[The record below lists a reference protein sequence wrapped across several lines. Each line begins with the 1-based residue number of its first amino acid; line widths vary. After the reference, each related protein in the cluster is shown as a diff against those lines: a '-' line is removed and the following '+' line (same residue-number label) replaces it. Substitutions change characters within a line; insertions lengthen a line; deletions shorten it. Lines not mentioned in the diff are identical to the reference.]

1 MHYLTKQ
8 LLLNA
13 FNTHKNLL
21 SQPEITYFTRSFKE
35 NHRVPIFYGMPK
47 VHKNQMKL
55 RPVVSCIKSF
65 PSIFNTWL
73 NFKMKELISF
83 IPSYIKNST
92 KLIKDLKQLQSP
104 PGAKVFNADATSMYT
119 NIDTETGIQAL
130 QDLLTTHALHISPT
144 FPTDFFLLTLEIVMN
159 HNIFSFGDSFW
170 RQLQGTAMG
179 TPAAPLY
186 SILTYGQH
194 ENINILHNYKENL
207 LYNKRY
213 IDKIFGIWV
222 DTTEYTWEAFKL
234 SLNQFGTLQWNT
246 DSLTTST
253 TFLDLHIQI
262 DNDRIVTKHIKRLY
276 LYIPSILAHPA
287 SCFKGLITG
296 EIICYWTQNSKEED
310 FIHITQ
316 QYIQRLIQRGHKLQD
331 IIPVL

>member
-1 MHYLTKQ
+1 MNRDLYIEQVLREHLTTPSYLQLTSENALTEINNTKQ

-21 SQPEITYFTRSFKE
+21 SQPGITYFTRSFKE
-35 NHRVPIFYGMPK
+35 NHCVPIFYGMPK
-47 VHKNQMKL
+47 VHKNPMKL
-55 RPVVSCIKSF
+55 QPVVSCINSL
-65 PSIFNTWL
+65 PSIFSTWL
-73 NFKMKELISF
+73 DFKMKELLSF

-92 KLIKDLKQLQSP
+92 ELIKDLKQLHLP
-104 PGAKVFNADATSMYT
+104 PGAKVFTADAISMYT

-130 QDLLTTHALHISPT
+130 RDLLTTHALHISPT
-144 FPTDFFLLTLEIVMN
+144 FLTDFFLLTLEIIMN

-170 RQLQGTAMG
+170 QQLQGTAMG

-194 ENINILHNYKENL
+194 ENINILHNL
-207 LYNKRY
+207 LYYKRY
-213 IDKIFGIWV
+213 VDDIFGILV
-222 DTTEYTWEAFKL
+222 ETTEYTWEAFKL

-246 DSLTTST
+246 ESLTTST

-262 DNDRIVTKHIKRLY
+262 DNNRIITKTLRKGLNLY
-276 LYIPSILAHPA
+276 LYIPPISAHPA

-296 EIICYWTQNSKEED
+296 EIIHYWTQNS
-310 FIHITQ
+310 
-316 QYIQRLIQRGHKLQD
+316 
-331 IIPVL
+331 